1 MKDNF
6 TLVEVMI
13 VVGILVL
20 LTVLVV
26 SNILRARITAN
37 EVGASNSL
45 KTIFSSVQI
54 YKNINSVFPS
64 STKALLNTAIPL
76 VVTLPRG

>member
-26 SNILRARITAN
+26 PNILRARITAN

-45 KTIFSSVQI
+45 KTIFSSAQI

-76 VVTLPRG
+76 VVTLPRR

>member
-26 SNILRARITAN
+26 PNILRARITVN
-37 EVGASNSL
+37 EVGAITSL
-45 KTIFSSVQI
+45 KTIFSSAQI
-54 YKNINSVFPS
+54 YKI
-64 STKALLNTAIPL
+64 STLS
-76 VVTLPRG
+76 TLPL